1 MEENNRLKLTGKI
14 VKILPPKTGVSAKGT
29 WISQDY
35 LLDVQDK
42 FSRKVLFNVF
52 GQEKI
57 DKFAISLGEIV
68 EVSFNIETKEFNNK
82 YYTSVSAWF
91 VKKISSGNNNNDSQQ
106 QTSTGTSHVE
116 GADNT
121 VDVNSLP
128 F

>member
-91 VKKISSGNNNNDSQQ
+91 VKKISSVNNNNDSKQ

-116 GADNT
+116 GSNNPVN
-121 VDVNSLP
+121 VDDLP

>member
-91 VKKISSGNNNNDSQQ
+91 VKKISSGNNNNDSKQ
-106 QTSTGTSHVE
+106 QTSTWTSHVE
-116 GADNT
+116 GGNNPVN
-121 VDVNSLP
+121 VDDLT

>member
-14 VKILPPKTGVSAKGT
+14 VKILPPKTVVSSKGT

-42 FSRKVLFNVF
+42 FSREVLFNVF

-91 VKKISSGNNNNDSQQ
+91 VKKISGGSNNNNNQ
-106 QTSTGTSHVE
+106 QTSMGTSHVE
-116 GADNT
+116 GVDNA